1 MGGLTEEG
9 WEKGRGRASEAT
21 PEASTP
27 EDFHPLAA
35 LCRGRLASA
44 TCVLAACHLL
54 TG

>member
-9 WEKGRGRASEAT
+9 WEEGGRRASEAN

-27 EDFHPLAA
+27 RDFHPLAA
-35 LCRGRLASA
+35 LRRGRLASA